1 MATTINL
8 LSGADGLYS
17 QYKDENG
24 QTVLSASIG
33 WSANGA
39 VLTVVPTEFISK
51 SRFVLRMNPSSA
63 GEITLS
69 LSGVPIKTSLNGLDI
84 SFNAKMKPS
93 AESIVTV
100 AINHESS
107 VETGY
112 QQRISGGIYSALQSN
127 VLTLPDDENEHTI
140 DIEISI
146 IGHQGQN
153 ILMTY
158 PNLIEDKGFYRN
170 RMVPLSRNFMPDF
183 YWEIDSIEEQPTAP
197 YHRLIDILTSAIN
210 EVMREYDAIYQ
221 FERDELITQD
231 ETGEES
237 AKSVLVDPYFVR
249 EKYIKWLSQ
258 FTGNKI
264 KRNIEVESTG
274 DFYFENFSAARSFVE
289 WQLATSSYGRAAGT
303 RNAILDAAKQVLAYT
318 KNGNDSTE
326 AIALTPRYNGDPWTI
341 LIRTIENE
349 TLDAN
354 SGESSA
360 LILSA
365 VEPARPLGY
374 KILHQTVTE
383 LSFILNDLT
392 FGRLD
397 EIGLGVVSAP
407 DGAPEN
413 LTVESFSGPIT
424 NIIGHGACVQFFA
437 ANAFLEKSIVTIGG
451 VNPGNY
457 NYVDVEVAY
466 ADQDSFVVLAN
477 DTLTYV
483 SGGSASSQYTVSDTE
498 AKIWFT
504 PLSVSGG
511 GDGGGIIENYK
522 YYLSTDGGFSYDSG
536 TLLSPAKG
544 SPPITI
550 SGLTPST
557 GYFVK
562 LKAINEIGE
571 SSVFSSPISF
581 STKA

>member
-24 QTVLSASIG
+24 DTVLSASVG
-33 WSANGA
+33 WLASGA
-39 VLTVVPTEFISK
+39 VLTVIPTEFVSR

-63 GEITLS
+63 NEITLS

-100 AINHESS
+100 TINHDSS
-107 VETGY
+107 SETGY

-127 VLTLPDDENEHTI
+127 VLTLPDDENEHTV
-140 DIEISI
+140 DIQISI
-146 IGHQGQN
+146 VGHQGQN
-153 ILMTY
+153 IFLTY
-158 PNLIEDKGFYRN
+158 PNLIEDKAFYKN

-183 YWEIDSIEEQPTAP
+183 YWEIDSVEQQPTAP

-210 EVMREYDAIYQ
+210 EVMREYDAIYP
-221 FERDELITQD
+221 FERNELITQD

-264 KRNIEVESTG
+264 KRNIDVESTG
-274 DFYFENFSAARSFVE
+274 SAYFGNFSSARSFVE

-303 RNAILDAAKQVLAYT
+303 RNAIIDAVKQVLAYT
-318 KNGNDSTE
+318 KDGEDSTE
-326 AIALTPRYNGDPWTI
+326 AVAVTPRYNGDPWTI

-349 TLDAN
+349 TLDA
-354 SGESSA
+354 STGDSSP
-360 LILSA
+360 LILAA

-374 KILHQTVTE
+374 KILHETVAE

-407 DGAPEN
+407 DGAPEG
-413 LTVESFSGPIT
+413 LTVESYSGPIT
-424 NIIGHGACVQFFA
+424 NVIGHGACVEFFA
-437 ANAFLEKSIVTIGG
+437 ANSFLPKSVIDIDG
-451 VNPGNY
+451 VDPSVY
-457 NYVDVEVAY
+457 NYVDAEVAY
-466 ADQDSFVVLAN
+466 ADNDRFVVLYS
-477 DTLTYV
+477 DTDTYN
-483 SGGSASSQYTVSDTE
+483 SGGSASCEYTVSDTE
-498 AKIWFT
+498 ARIWFT

-522 YYLSTDGGFSYDSG
+522 YYLSTDGGSSYDSG

-562 LKAINEIGE
+562 LKAINEVGE